1 MLRAAT
7 EPAMPGDRSSRN
19 RNESGRP
26 NYGRDAD
33 KDKNRARFYTL
44 PYRFSSSRCFRFP
57 RMKSLSTENSSV
69 AAQSDA
75 QPVDAS
81 RSQWA
86 AANAFVAIGPCVSR
100 AFLFLRGSTDDRNSG
115 CEHAWYMEA
124 YNCQPQAGQGNIPNR
139 PHSNPDVPFW
149 VKNMRSGRATA
160 QQAGMDFSSSFRP
173 NRRVR
178 FRLPRARK
186 ISLTEPARHEL
197 TNMLPAGKGGN
208 RRRPSLRSDR
218 ARTESRVG
226 GKTRLN
232 Y

>member
-57 RMKSLSTENSSV
+57 RMKSLSTETLLV

-81 RSQWA
+81 RSPLA

-115 CEHAWYMEA
+115 CEHAWHMEA

-149 VKNMRSGRATA
+149 AEKHAIRASDGAAGRNGFFIFFPAVPSRALSPTLGSGAPEK
-160 QQAGMDFSSSFRP
+160 FRRQDRQGP
-173 NRRVR
+173 H
-178 FRLPRARK
+178 PR
-186 ISLTEPARHEL
+186 ICL
-197 TNMLPAGKGGN
+197 
-208 RRRPSLRSDR
+208 
-218 ARTESRVG
+218 
-226 GKTRLN
+226 
-232 Y
+232 